1 MTKEI
6 KVLIVDDSP
15 FMRELISNLLVKDP
29 NVKIAGKAHNGQ
41 EALALTLELAPDV
54 ITMDIEMPTKDG
66 LAALEEIMKTRPTP
80 VIMLSSYTQS
90 GAEATIKALEKG
102 AIDFI
107 AKPSGL
113 QAVNLV
119 SLQEELLA
127 KVKAAAS
134 ARLGQQIRVSRSVKP
149 SFDPFLAASRPLRNL
164 IAIGTSTGGPKAL
177 QALVPQLP
185 GDIPAGILIVQHM
198 PPGFT
203 KSLAKR
209 LDGLSQVRVKEAE
222 DGEEIVPG
230 LALIAP
236 GDFHLTVRKNS
247 VGKLTVSLNKES
259 PKSGHRPSVDVMM
272 SSVAQTRLPQVGVL
286 LTGMGADGAEG
297 MAKIKEAGGYTIAED
312 ASTAVIF
319 GMPRAAIERKAVNKA
334 LPLPNIAQE
343 ITKHLR

>member
-15 FMRELISNLLVKDP
+15 FMRELISNLLSKDP
-29 NVKIAGKAHNGQ
+29 TVKIAGKARNGQ
-41 EALALTLELAPDV
+41 EALALVLELAPDV
-54 ITMDIEMPTKDG
+54 ITMDIEMPTQDG
-66 LAALEEIMKTRPTP
+66 LSALAEIMQTRPTP

-113 QAVNLV
+113 RAVNLV
-119 SLQEELLA
+119 SLQEELLD
-127 KVKAAAS
+127 KVKAAAG
-134 ARLGQQIRVSRSVKP
+134 ARLGHQTRVPKAVKP
-149 SFDPFLAASRPLRNL
+149 KDVLVKSTRPLRNL

-177 QALVPQLP
+177 QALVPLLP
-185 GDIPAGILIVQHM
+185 EDIPAGILIVQHM
-198 PPGFT
+198 PPDFT
-203 KSLAKR
+203 KSLAQR

-230 LALIAP
+230 LALVAP
-236 GDFHLTVRKNS
+236 GDFHLTVKKNP
-247 VGKLTVSLNKES
+247 VGKLIVSLNKEA
-259 PKSGHRPSVDVMM
+259 PKSGHRPSVDIMM
-272 SSVAQTRLPQVGVL
+272 SSVAQTGLPQVGVL

-319 GMPRAAIERKAVNKA
+319 GMPRAAIERQVVDKTLA
-334 LPLPNIAQE
+334 LPNIAQE